1 MPLPKVYN
9 WERVRAAL
17 KQLATAFPE
26 EFPNWVLIGGGA
38 CWFYREALR
47 VAADPDF
54 PVPSFTTAEEA
65 IWLSKDVVFM
75 GMSTEEAAEL
85 FQAPFKEDTH
95 TITFAGLEVDFL
107 EEGLR
112 LTLSQ
117 TLRNMRQVRTD
128 DFEFFVVAP
137 EILYAEKCALIAN
150 KERLQDGL
158 HQALLA
164 QFLKHELCA
173 DLAVATTL
181 DPRDWVLRART
192 LKTADLEFFDRDALF
207 CRRLRN
213 LIVPLQAPMHK
224 FLRHW
229 AKHHLPGYPE

>member
-26 EFPNWVLIGGGA
+26 EFPNWVLIRGGA

-47 VAADPDF
+47 VAADPEF
-54 PVPSFTTAEEA
+54 PVPSFTPAEEV
-65 IWLSKDVVFM
+65 IWLSKDVGFM
-75 GMSTEEAAEL
+75 GLSTEEAAEL
-85 FQAPFKEDTH
+85 FQAPFKEGTH

-117 TLRNMRQVRTD
+117 ALQNMRQVRTD

-158 HQALLA
+158 HQACLLY
-164 QFLKHELCA
+164 
-173 DLAVATTL
+173 TSPS
-181 DPRDWVLRART
+181 PRD
-192 LKTADLEFFDRDALF
+192 
-207 CRRLRN
+207 
-213 LIVPLQAPMHK
+213 H
-224 FLRHW
+224 
-229 AKHHLPGYPE
+229 